1 MRKILLFLCL
11 ALSSTIFAQ
20 LPRDL
25 LNTTK
30 KDYTFE
36 DYDGSIYMTSSYKD
50 ANVIHEKST
59 TFDAKL
65 RYNIHADALEYDS
78 GSQLY
83 ELVKKPTIHA
93 RIDGDYFYYCTF
105 ESQRGVDRSG
115 YYILVE
121 LSNGYSIYKRLTL
134 KIKEPRNGVGVGAPS
149 EQGAVRTSTTYYL
162 EEAGVIM
169 ELPMNKKDMLASFND
184 KENELKEYI
193 KEEKIRLRKE
203 EDLIRLVAR
212 YNALKS
218 SAGSASSQSLLSN
231 RVDRN

>member
-25 LNTTK
+25 LNTTQ

-93 RIDGDYFYYCTF
+93 RIDGDYFYYCDF
-105 ESQRGVDRSG
+105 EGQRGVDRSG

-121 LSNGYSIYKRLTL
+121 LTDTYSIYKKLSL
-134 KIKEPRNGVGVGAPS
+134 KIKEPRSGVGVGAPT
-149 EQGAVRTSTTYYL
+149 EPGAVRMITTYYL

-169 ELPMNKKDMLASFND
+169 ELPMNKNDMLATFND

-193 KEEKIRLRKE
+193 KKEKIRLRKE

-218 SAGSASSQSLLSN
+218 SGSPSSQSLLTN

>member
-25 LNTTK
+25 LNTIK

-36 DYDGSIYMTSSYKD
+36 DYSGNIYMTSGYKD

-65 RYNIHADALEYDS
+65 RYNIHTDALEYDS

-134 KIKEPRNGVGVGAPS
+134 KIREPRNGVGVGAPIES
-149 EQGAVRTSTTYYL
+149 GAVRSSTTYYL

-169 ELPMNKKDMLASFND
+169 ELPMSKKDMLAVFND
-184 KENELKEYI
+184 KENELKEYL
-193 KEEKIRLRKE
+193 KKEKIRLRKE
-203 EDLIRLVAR
+203 EDLVRLVAR

-218 SAGSASSQSLLSN
+218 SGSASSQSLLSN